1 VGAGERVRLPVF
13 SPPATLPADLDDWR
27 DQPAGR
33 LSPGGAIRRRR
44 PVKTVG
50 RIRELWRYPVKSMGG
65 ERLDACRL
73 AAGGIAGDRSWAV
86 RDEAAVE
93 IRGGKK
99 LPMLLGCSARSLCEP
114 EAGRSVAAEITFPDG
129 GTLRTDSPGVSEKIS
144 QLAGR
149 KLTLCPLHPADDLDH
164 YRRGLPDNPDMM
176 AELRQIFG
184 RLEDE
189 PLPDLSVFPQELF
202 EFSSPV
208 GTYFDAFP
216 LHFVTTATLEEM
228 ARRAPASIFDT
239 RRFRPNF
246 VIETT
251 QAAGSGLVEAGWAGS
266 DLRIGEATIRATMPT
281 VRCSMITQPQG
292 DLPKDPGVLRAVVKE
307 AAQNLGSYAI
317 VVTEGTVR
325 PGDEVVLL
333 D

>member
-1 VGAGERVRLPVF
+1 V
-13 SPPATLPADLDDWR
+13 
-27 DQPAGR
+27 
-33 LSPGGAIRRRR
+33 IRRR
-44 PVKTVG
+44 PSMKTVG

-65 ERLDACRL
+65 ERIESCRL
-73 AAGGIAGDRSWAV
+73 EAGGIAGDRSWAL
-86 RDEAAVE
+86 RDEAAGE

-99 LPMLLGCSARSLCEP
+99 LPMLLGCSARSLSEP
-114 EAGRSVAAEITFPDG
+114 QAGRSVPAEITFPDG
-129 GTLRTDSPGVSEKIS
+129 GKLRTDSPDVSDKLS
-144 QLAGR
+144 KLAGR
-149 KLTLCPLHPADDLDH
+149 KLTLCPLHPADDLAH
-164 YRRGLPDNPDMM
+164 YRRGIPDNPDMM
-176 AELRQIFG
+176 EELRQIFG

-228 ARRAPASIFDT
+228 GRRVPSSIFDT

-251 QAAGSGLVEAGWAGS
+251 EAAGTGLVEAGWAGCG
-266 DLRIGEATIRATMPT
+266 LRVGEATIQAVMPT
-281 VRCSMITQPQG
+281 VRCSMIAQPQG

-307 AAQNLGSYAI
+307 GGQNLGSYAI
-317 VVTEGTVR
+317 VLAQGTVR